1 MANLRIWPIFRY
13 FYSFTTPPPT
23 SFSQTMGSRPVLDS
37 QAIEILVL
45 IFSQLN
51 GMRDIDAVRQTWKY
65 LNDVVFQNETTITR
79 TMSKST
85 KFSIAVN
92 QSPAYAYDSIMLI
105 YPAKLYSS
113 PTGNIS
119 YAWLRMLEQRM
130 MRASL
135 LSALIPPPGGHFSD
149 VPSTGRWHSDVIH
162 FLWRFL
168 ETPGLGDMELFLK
181 TLDSRTIIRMADL
194 LETAISCG
202 LRASAYQSLP
212 IPGTRVPTVLSFG
225 KIMRDMRRRDLL
237 GSTRNYKDRVVL
249 ARIKRMDR
257 GHLLNLAEMFICGN
271 SDIVNFP
278 QPYHFSTQ
286 LNVIKKDRLFKAV
299 KDRRLRELRQLNP
312 TFLVSIDREMRYGD
326 MCR

>member
-1 MANLRIWPIFRY
+1 
-13 FYSFTTPPPT
+13 
-23 SFSQTMGSRPVLDS
+23 MGSRPVLDN
-37 QAIEILVL
+37 QATEILVL

-51 GMRDIDAVRQTWKY
+51 SMRDIDAVRQTCKY
-65 LNDVVFQNETTITR
+65 LNDVVSQNETTITR
-79 TMSKST
+79 AMRKST
-85 KFSIAVN
+85 KFSITVN
-92 QSPAYAYDSIMLI
+92 RLPLYHSIMLI
-105 YPAKLYSS
+105 YPAELYSS
-113 PTGNIS
+113 PSGNIT

-135 LSALIPPPGGHFSD
+135 LSALIPPPGGYFSD

-212 IPGTRVPTVLSFG
+212 VPGAQAPAVISFE
-225 KIMRDMRRRDLL
+225 KIMRDMCRRDLL
-237 GSTRNYKDRVVL
+237 GSTRNFKDRVTL
-249 ARIKRMDR
+249 TRIKRVNR
-257 GHLLNLAEMFICGN
+257 GHLLDLAEMFICGN

-286 LNVIKKDRLFKAV
+286 LDAIKKDKIFGAV
-299 KDRRLRELRQLNP
+299 KDRTLRELRQLNP
-312 TFLVSIDREMRYGD
+312 TLLDSIDREMRYGD
-326 MCR
+326 M